1 MSTMSDLHYCINE
14 ARRIKRSLG
23 TRTAAG
29 YLRNQGVDLS
39 LALAFLVG
47 PRAQPRPVLIWDT
60 RGYTPEPN
68 YELMWAMNSAVV
80 RNRRDRRAS

>member
-14 ARRIKRSLG
+14 ARRIKRTLG

-39 LALAFLVG
+39 LALAFLVARRG
-47 PRAQPRPVLIWDT
+47 IGAEKAQPARD
-60 RGYTPEPN
+60 
-68 YELMWAMNSAVV
+68 
-80 RNRRDRRAS
+80 RRDRRAS